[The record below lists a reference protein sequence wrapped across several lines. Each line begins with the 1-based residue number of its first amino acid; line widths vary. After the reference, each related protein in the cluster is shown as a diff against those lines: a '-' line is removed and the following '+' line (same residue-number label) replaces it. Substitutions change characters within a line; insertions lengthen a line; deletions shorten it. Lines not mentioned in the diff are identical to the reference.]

1 MSVCMSVCVC
11 CVYECVCVCVCECV
25 CVCVCVCAVDLIIF
39 LREVPESGVMLEP
52 NRADIFSQ

>member
-1 MSVCMSVCVC
+1 MYTNVTECGCTMSVCADCVC
-11 CVYECVCVCVCECV
+11 AVCVCVV
-25 CVCVCVCAVDLIIF
+25 HLIIF